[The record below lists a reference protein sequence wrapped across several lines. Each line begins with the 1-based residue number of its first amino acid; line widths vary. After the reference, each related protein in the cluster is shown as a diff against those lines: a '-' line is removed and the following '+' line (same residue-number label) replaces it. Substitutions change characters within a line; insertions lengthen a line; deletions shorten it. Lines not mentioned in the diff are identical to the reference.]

1 MSLKKEIK
9 IKLFFFLLIPFL
21 SWFFLHTIFFG
32 DKQKFDQLALGK
44 KTIAVKNYINNK
56 PINCGSYLHLKECL
70 NYIKDKKFKKR
81 ILWIGNSQLDSVNEG
96 NVITSKLASYRVS
109 KYFYDKDIGVM
120 TFAAPN
126 ISFQESF
133 VVINHLEK
141 KIHFD
146 AIILPLVFDDTRED
160 GVRESFIIKNEK
172 NKKTPKTF
180 QEISENKIILYLDK
194 QIKWNKIR
202 SSAQGKIYTFL
213 YKTRNLI
220 FGIKPTSTRYSI
232 KPIFDKN
239 MLFLEKILKEAKER
253 DVKTIL
259 YVAPLRKDITIPYD
273 KTEYHSFIRYA
284 KNLSINFSSNF
295 YNLENAVPKFLW
307 GEKVGTKIGVDTEV
321 DFMHFKEQGHTIL
334 AKNIISI
341 LNKLF

>member
-9 IKLFFFLLIPFL
+9 TKLFFFLLIPFF

-44 KTIAVKNYINNK
+44 KTIAIKNYINNK
-56 PINCGSYLHLKECL
+56 PINCGSYLQLEECL

-81 ILWIGNSQLDSVNEG
+81 ILWVGNSQLDSVNEG

-109 KYFYDKDIGVM
+109 KYFYDKEIGVM

-133 VVINHLEK
+133 VVIKHLKK

-160 GVRESFIIKNEK
+160 GVRESFIIKN
-172 NKKTPKTF
+172 KKTPKTF
-180 QEISENKIILYLDK
+180 QGISENKIILYLDK

-220 FGIKPTSTRYSI
+220 FRIKPTSTRKSI

-239 MLFLEKILKEAKER
+239 ILFLEKILKEAKES
-253 DVKTIL
+253 DVKMIL
-259 YVAPLRKDITIPYD
+259 YVAPLRNDIKIPYD
-273 KTEYHSFIRYA
+273 KIEYHSFIRYT

-307 GEKVGTKIGVDTEV
+307 GEKAGTNIGADTEV
-321 DFMHFKEQGHTIL
+321 DFMHFKEQGHAIL
-334 AKNIISI
+334 AKNIIFI
-341 LNKLF
+341 LDKLF